1 MSNKKQT
8 ADQMVNE
15 YRMILMNEDTDCGNE
30 ILCTMIAI
38 KCALVAVNGI
48 IKANPHLWIQR
59 TVNYVGVSRTY
70 DEEVLNKEYWR
81 EVKKE
86 IETYEQ

>member
-1 MSNKKQT
+1 MTPKEK
-8 ADQMVNE
+8 ADQMVKE
-15 YRMILMNEDTDCGNE
+15 YRMILMNEDTECGNE
-30 ILCTMIAI
+30 ILCTMIAV

-70 DEEVLNKEYWR
+70 DEEVLNKDSWQQ
-81 EVKKE
+81 VKKE
-86 IETYEQ
+86 IENYEQ

>member
-1 MSNKKQT
+1 MTHKEQ

-30 ILCTMIAI
+30 ILCTMIAV
-38 KCALVAVNGI
+38 KCALKEVNGI
-48 IKANPHLWIQR
+48 IGIVIDCANDCFNFR
-59 TVNYVGVSRTY
+59 E
-70 DEEVLNKEYWR
+70 DEYWQ

-86 IETYEQ
+86 LENYEL

>member
-1 MSNKKQT
+1 MTHKEQ

-15 YRMILMNEDTDCGNE
+15 YRMILMNEDTECGNE
-30 ILCTMIAI
+30 ILCTMIAV
-38 KCALVAVNGI
+38 KCALVAVKAI

-86 IETYEQ
+86 IENYEQ